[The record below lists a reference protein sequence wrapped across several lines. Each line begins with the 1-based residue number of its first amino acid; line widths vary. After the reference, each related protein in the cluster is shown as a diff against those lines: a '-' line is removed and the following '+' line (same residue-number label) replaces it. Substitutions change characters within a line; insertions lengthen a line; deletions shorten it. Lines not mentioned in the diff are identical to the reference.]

1 MLNDFYHSLKR
12 LNVGLIWGKVN
23 ENAFSLNSNIIT
35 DHHGVPKEGNT
46 TYFDNFLY
54 FIPWDPSSGRPHG
67 GNSVAR
73 RRKIQ
78 ESGEEKGSHNAS
90 SNILANHSVQHFA
103 TNRASKWGCWK
114 LWNIHLLEES
124 LIKRLMFRYLSSI
137 TYLDIKTK
145 GEFTY
150 PMLDYD

>member
-1 MLNDFYHSLKR
+1 MHLASTPTSLPIIMVFQR
-12 LNVGLIWGKVN
+12 KVTQPTLTI
-23 ENAFSLNSNIIT
+23 S
-35 DHHGVPKEGNT
+35 
-46 TYFDNFLY
+46 LY
-54 FIPWDPSSGRPHG
+54 FIPWDSSSGRPHG